1 MGSDRTIGDYLD
13 ELRDHIHVKLFH
25 IGGVGDPNT
34 LQLVCLAIGMRVADP
49 YNLRSLIAPPP
60 SHVDLHTQNMLAAVD
75 KLFAEEIAELR
86 DVIADAQEDPAWHA
100 SIEEGKE
107 RGEIPADQSPLEAI
121 AKTILLLFLG
131 FDDEVGERNPEK
143 QKGGEE

>member
-1 MGSDRTIGDYLD
+1 MSGDRTIGDYLN
-13 ELRDHIHVKLFH
+13 ELRGHIHVKLFR
-25 IGGVGDPNT
+25 IGGVGNPDA

-49 YNLRSLIAPPP
+49 YNLRSLVAPPP
-60 SHVDLHTQNMLAAVD
+60 AHLDLHTQNMLAAVD
-75 KLFAEEIAELR
+75 GLFAEEIAELR

-107 RGEIPADQSPLEAI
+107 RGDIPADQCPLEAI

-131 FDDEVGERNPEK
+131 FDDEA
-143 QKGGEE
+143 GGTQS

>member
-1 MGSDRTIGDYLD
+1 MSGDLTIGDYLD
-13 ELRDHIHVKLFH
+13 ELRDHIHVKLFR
-25 IGGVGDPNT
+25 IGGVGDADT

-60 SHVDLHTQNMLAAVD
+60 DHIDLHTQNMLAAVD
-75 KLFAEEIAELR
+75 GLFAEEIAELR

-107 RGEIPADQSPLEAI
+107 RGEIPVDQCPLEAI

-131 FDDEVGERNPEK
+131 FDDDVGDRNPEK
-143 QKGGEE
+143 QKAGED